1 MEGTRYRFDV
11 FGNPGFSKKR
21 LSFYSLLGDYRTYFR
36 FGTDY
41 SFAYRLS
48 GGYSGGSN
56 PQRFF
61 IGGVENWIN
70 RSFSTTDIPLESA
83 SDFAFLTAALPLRG
97 YNYAEQIGTK
107 YALMNLEL
115 RFPLIKYLLTG
126 ALPILFSNVLGV
138 AYIDMGTAWD
148 NSKQLRFFERNEENK
163 VVARD
168 LLMGTGM
175 GARIFFLYFLLKFDV
190 AWAYNV
196 EGFSVPKYYISLG
209 ADF

>member
-1 MEGTRYRFDV
+1 MSRLVDVICTNEEYEKGVESGKLLVEEHLAVVSYVIPAVSFIHDNVLWGYTAPVEGTRYRFDV

-126 ALPILFSNVLGV
+126 AYLVPICS
-138 AYIDMGTAWD
+138 A
-148 NSKQLRFFERNEENK
+148 
-163 VVARD
+163 
-168 LLMGTGM
+168 
-175 GARIFFLYFLLKFDV
+175 
-190 AWAYNV
+190 
-196 EGFSVPKYYISLG
+196 
-209 ADF
+209 